1 MNSSM
6 EWRFA
11 LAARLMA
18 GALLLLISVNSFSDT
33 KPWRLKQALVLPEWL
48 SIDFQHRTRYETLD
62 GQYRAQINA
71 MPGQG

>member
-18 GALLLLISVNSFSDT
+18 GALLLLISVNSFFGY
-33 KPWRLKQALVLPEWL
+33 Q
-48 SIDFQHRTRYETLD
+48 TLEVKAGIGVARMVVD
-62 GQYRAQINA
+62 
-71 MPGQG
+71 